1 MTSKSK
7 QAEENSK
14 DNNNNNNN
22 NDQPTEKKHPVE
34 APISHSSWIHRLT
47 TQKTN
52 DAHSEEIKEEK
63 QTVTKEECSSTEEQ
77 ESSAEKDNENKTQL
91 EQDSANKDPKKE
103 LQKSGDGSSIWSWFG
118 YSNVSNNSATFISK
132 DDEPVEEESIKLQS
146 ELDSAEQQASK
157 KTSSIHDDSI
167 EKEQE
172 QDPDTASADQHH
184 PKQSYWKSL
193 FISSMSDDPKHSQK
207 DSVIISDDSDE
218 QSIQEEPKQHTKS
231 FKSRKNVVLP
241 TFESQFTAPTT
252 ESQPGF
258 FNRALSAINSV
269 FTSKTHDQD
278 LFWKENDHLLSMVE
292 SMKKNPQ
299 NVANKRIVIIGVHG
313 WFPMKVHFTLSL
325 PFFPSQHIKVIR
337 KSISLLGMLW
347 ASLPVRQPSFAN
359 K

>member
-14 DNNNNNNN
+14 DNNNNNG
-22 NDQPTEKKHPVE
+22 QPTEKKHPVE

-63 QTVTKEECSSTEEQ
+63 KTVATKEECSSTEEQ
-77 ESSAEKDNENKTQL
+77 ESPAEKDNENETQL

-103 LQKSGDGSSIWSWFG
+103 LQKGGDGSSIWSWFG
-118 YSNVSNNSATFISK
+118 YSNVSNNSATSLSK

-157 KTSSIHDDSI
+157 KPSSIHDDTI
-167 EKEQE
+167 EKE
-172 QDPDTASADQHH
+172 QDPDTASADQHHH

-241 TFESQFTAPTT
+241 TFESQFTAPAT

-258 FNRALSAINSV
+258 FNRALSAINSM

-299 NVANKRIVIIGVHG
+299 NVANKRIVIVGVHG
-313 WFPMKVHFTLSL
+313 WFPMKVYFTLSL

-347 ASLPVRQPSFAN
+347 ASLPVRQPSSAN